1 MVTSFT
7 RTAVSQP
14 LAETKSQKQK
24 RGEAEWGLPYL
35 CNTLEETQPGVQAP
49 CSILTAITH
58 TLTPTPA
65 SASQM
70 PEPPSAPTRALSSFL
85 KIIPPVSLETSL
97 TRKKGREGGREGG
110 GGGQVGSH
118 LLSTYCVLGLTLVT
132 LLPPGDP
139 LTPFQMRN

>member
-1 MVTSFT
+1 M
-7 RTAVSQP
+7 
-14 LAETKSQKQK
+14 SQK
-24 RGEAEWGLPYL
+24 LS
-35 CNTLEETQPGVQAP
+35 QAQ
-49 CSILTAITH
+49 CSILLCEARNAFSLPLDRFTCRPRPSIFWDGEVLGFH
-58 TLTPTPA
+58 CLLEGPEPPA

-70 PEPPSAPTRALSSFL
+70 PEPPSAPTRALGSFL

-97 TRKKGREGGREGG
+97 TQKKGREGGREGG

-132 LLPPGDP
+132 PLSPGDL